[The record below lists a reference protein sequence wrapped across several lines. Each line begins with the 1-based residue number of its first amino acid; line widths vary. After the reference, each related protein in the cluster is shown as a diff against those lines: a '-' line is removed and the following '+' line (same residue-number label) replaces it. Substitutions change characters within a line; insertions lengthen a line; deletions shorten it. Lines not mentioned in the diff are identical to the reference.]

1 MTYEIIDNIEVP
13 VTAVTRTRARGEF
26 ATALDKLDIGQG
38 FVFSDKRELKK
49 LYPSVAPTKF
59 PSDVE
64 GLNKKFKLWQVSE
77 GKFGVKRLDDVKPV
91 EKAEPTDA

>member
-59 PSDVE
+59 PSAD
-64 GLNKKFKLWQVSE
+64 GLLKKFKLWQVSE